1 MNWKLQPHP
10 LEIAA
15 AAISVTSLGGATAF
29 AIFALVPRTG
39 HLLTIAASL
48 GGLMA
53 TCAGLYVL
61 SRVGAPRRVD
71 SRGFRLVDFVDAMGE
86 PVALEPWS
94 DDEAAEDELLLDDPI
109 ASLDPDSRVIRLF
122 QPEQPEPLP
131 EPLPEPGQLVARIAD
146 YLGSG
151 RGAASPAVNEP
162 VRHDASDA
170 LHAALADIRRSLG

>member
-39 HLLTIAASL
+39 HLLTIAAAL

-53 TCAGLYVL
+53 TCAGLFVL

-86 PVALEPWS
+86 PVAPEPWIEN
-94 DDEAAEDELLLDDPI
+94 DEPVEDELLLDDPI
-109 ASLDPDSRVIRLF
+109 APLDPDSRVIRLF
-122 QPEQPEPLP
+122 QPEQP

-151 RGAASPAVNEP
+151 RGATSPVVNEP